1 MKHRAP
7 WTEDEDET
15 MRLNYPLFPAFLV
28 AHVLGRTLGS
38 VHRRAK
44 TLRLSKS
51 PQFSQHP
58 LAHLWNGTQAPKSV
72 AARFQPG
79 QVPVNKGLRRPGWH
93 AGRMKE
99 TQFKKGRAAHE
110 ARNYV
115 PIGTEKV
122 EPKRKVLMRKVTDDP
137 DLFPVNRWRPVHV
150 MAWEAA
156 NGSVPEGHI
165 VIFKPGMKTFVSAE
179 ITVDRL
185 EVVTLAENMRRNSY
199 HTRYPKD
206 LAELVMLKAR
216 LTRKINRRTKEQRDE
231 EQSQ

>member
-1 MKHRAP
+1 
-7 WTEDEDET
+7 
-15 MRLNYPLFPAFLV
+15 MRLNYPRFPAFLI
-28 AHVLGRTLGS
+28 AHVLGRS
-38 VHRRAK
+38 VCAVQRRAK
-44 TLRLSKS
+44 TLHLSKS
-51 PQFSQHP
+51 PQVNQHP
-58 LAHLWNGTQAPKSV
+58 LAHLWNGTRNPAFV

-79 QVPVNKGLRRPGWH
+79 QVPPNKGQRRPGWH
-93 AGRMKE
+93 SGRMKE
-99 TQFKKGRAAHE
+99 TQFKKGRLAHE

-137 DLFPVNRWRPVHV
+137 ALFSANRWRPVHV

-185 EVVTLAENMRRNSY
+185 EVVTLAENMRRNSF

-206 LAELVMLKAR
+206 VAELVRLKA
-216 LTRKINRRTKEQRDE
+216 LITRKINRRTKEQRDE